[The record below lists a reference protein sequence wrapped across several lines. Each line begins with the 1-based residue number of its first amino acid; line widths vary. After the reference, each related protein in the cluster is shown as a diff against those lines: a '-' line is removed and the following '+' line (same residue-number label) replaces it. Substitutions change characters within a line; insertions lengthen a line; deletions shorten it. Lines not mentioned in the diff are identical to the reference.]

1 MIFQKLRRCL
11 RAAVFFFYGRI
22 VEIFSAFSVHFSRK
36 KRKICRSSKN
46 YVVHPKVVV
55 FCGGA
60 FHNGRMVGCAAERT
74 WFPLEA
80 EFAG

>member
-1 MIFQKLRRCL
+1 MPLDEDRDCRETNTI
-11 RAAVFFFYGRI
+11 YEGRMA
-22 VEIFSAFSVHFSRK
+22 ENHALFLCK
-36 KRKICRSSKN
+36 MLYLCRSSKN

-55 FCGGA
+55 FCGGG